1 MPRRSNFLVLRGS
14 GLTVGHVE
22 SGLRSFRLFHPFP
35 EEITR
40 LLTFR
45 LSQVLFC
52 PGEWAM
58 GNVAKLR
65 REKINT
71 GSNTLGDTLAL
82 AIATERSR
90 EHVPSGPYGLVS
102 LHRYENIFSRQSF
115 EALITLVEEIATARE
130 DGPLLLFVLHPPT
143 ARQLERFGLE
153 ERLRGN
159 PKIELRPR
167 CTYFDFVTLIEGADF
182 VVTDGGSIQEESSYL
197 GIPCL
202 LMREAT
208 ERQEGLGA
216 NVLLSELAPERIREF
231 GRDPSRWRRPRHLPG
246 NRPSDCIADAA
257 VHFANRAPR
266 RDAPQ

>member
-1 MPRRSNFLVLRGS
+1 MWSRACARFGS
-14 GLTVGHVE
+14 
-22 SGLRSFRLFHPFP
+22 FHPFP

-45 LSQVLFC
+45 LSHVLFL
-52 PGEWAM
+52 PGRVGDGETS
-58 GNVAKLR
+58 AKLR

-130 DGPLLLFVLHPPT
+130 DGPLLLFILHPPT

-153 ERLRGN
+153 E
-159 PKIELRPR
+159 
-167 CTYFDFVTLIEGADF
+167 T
-182 VVTDGGSIQEESSYL
+182 S
-197 GIPCL
+197 
-202 LMREAT
+202 
-208 ERQEGLGA
+208 
-216 NVLLSELAPERIREF
+216 AP
-231 GRDPSRWRRPRHLPG
+231 
-246 NRPSDCIADAA
+246 
-257 VHFANRAPR
+257 
-266 RDAPQ
+266 